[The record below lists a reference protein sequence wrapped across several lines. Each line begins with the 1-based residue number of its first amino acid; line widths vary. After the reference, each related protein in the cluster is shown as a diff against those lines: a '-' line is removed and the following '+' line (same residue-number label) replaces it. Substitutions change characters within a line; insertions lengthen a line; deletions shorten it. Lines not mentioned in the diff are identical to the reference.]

1 MDKRAK
7 TALNTVRT
15 SGYEGRDLTL
25 PLERR
30 NTMNFVHFDDG
41 ECINLDNVAHI
52 EQVRNNDDHLHGIIV
67 SWLGAGAEFAH
78 TFFEREK
85 AKRILSYIARH
96 TVID

>member
-1 MDKRAK
+1 
-7 TALNTVRT
+7 
-15 SGYEGRDLTL
+15 
-25 PLERR
+25 
-30 NTMNFVHFDDG
+30 MNFVHFDDG

-67 SWLGAGAEFAH
+67 SWLGAGVEFAH